1 MAKPKIKKMFVSE
14 KKASKDN
21 AIGQMFELFVEK
33 FNEIIVLINN
43 HDVEFTKLNLQFT
56 QIRMD
61 LKSAGI
67 LHDEA
72 YVPPAVD
79 ELSPGTQPTPRKDS
93 TKVKKFKK
101 NDPF

>member
-1 MAKPKIKKMFVSE
+1 MAKPK
-14 KKASKDN
+14 
-21 AIGQMFELFVEK
+21 VEK
-33 FNEIIVLINN
+33 IPIPEGLHDPVLEKINEIIALINN

-72 YVPPAVD
+72 YVPPPVD
-79 ELSPGTQPTPRKDS
+79 ELSPRTQPTPRKDS

>member
-1 MAKPKIKKMFVSE
+1 MAKPKIE
-14 KKASKDN
+14 KIKILKGSLDPVA
-21 AIGQMFELFVEK
+21 EK
-33 FNEIIVLINN
+33 INEIVALINN

-72 YVPPAVD
+72 YVPPPVD
-79 ELSPGTQPTPRKDS
+79 ELAPGSQPAPRKDS
-93 TKVKKFKK
+93 EKVKKFKK
-101 NDPF
+101 VDPF